1 MKLLIDIPEEVY
13 EDFQDAKCIGESN
26 YNNHLVAIYFGIKKS
41 ILITDEN
48 DLISRKSAS
57 EAILKMTNRPSV
69 KENPDTVNG
78 LMGAYNIINGISHI
92 KMK

>member
-1 MKLLIDIPEEVY
+1 MKNETAISYLKGLLGNGYPKQEKAIQKAIKALE
-13 EDFQDAKCIGESN
+13 KIES
-26 YNNHLVAIYFGIKKS
+26 G
-41 ILITDEN
+41 

-69 KENPDTVNG
+69 KENPNIVNG